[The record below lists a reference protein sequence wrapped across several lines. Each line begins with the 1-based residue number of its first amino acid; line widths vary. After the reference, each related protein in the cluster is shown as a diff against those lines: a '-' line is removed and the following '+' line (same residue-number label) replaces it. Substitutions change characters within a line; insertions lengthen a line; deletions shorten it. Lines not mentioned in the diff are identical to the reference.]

1 MQDAGHALPRTP
13 LLGSSVSALRDR
25 HKVSSIGSTDVDHER
40 SLYQLKQGRRTR
52 HQALE
57 ELEGILLEFEEI
69 ISSSGEGVTTL
80 RPQEVEEQRGD
91 VQPPSTS

>member
-1 MQDAGHALPRTP
+1 
-13 LLGSSVSALRDR
+13 
-25 HKVSSIGSTDVDHER
+25 VDHER
-40 SLYQLKQGRRTR
+40 SLNQLKQDLRAD
-52 HQALE
+52 HQAIE
-57 ELEGILLEFEEI
+57 ELAGVLLEFEEI

>member
-1 MQDAGHALPRTP
+1 M
-13 LLGSSVSALRDR
+13 
-25 HKVSSIGSTDVDHER
+25 DHER
-40 SLYQLKQGRRTR
+40 SLNQSKQDLQAH
-52 HQALE
+52 HQAIE
-57 ELEGILLEFEEI
+57 ELAGVLLEFEEI